1 MPKTSRASQRTMI
14 FLRWRITRRVQ
25 ASKFPPSYPNSNDS
39 SDPAERPIIRSRL
52 MDALEEVTVPAMS
65 PERFRSLLGDRYEKV
80 EDAIAT
86 AREVLSG
93 RVIWHV
99 NSTAKG
105 GGVAELLQSLLAY
118 ARGAGVDVRWL
129 TISGNPEFFSAHE
142 APPQPPARVR
152 RRRRAPGARGA
163 PDLRGRAG
171 RGRRRAVR
179 ARSARRRRI
188 HPRSAAGGAPPS
200 PRGQGHQHDLAL
212 PRRGGPAREARAR
225 GLGIP
230 PPLRGRGGRIRLL
243 PEGVRLG
250 RARDRTSLDR
260 PSVDRRVLPE
270 EPGPRAGCGRRHPG
284 RCRHPAGGSL
294 QSRSLPPIRRE
305 QRARRSCRP
314 A

>member
-1 MPKTSRASQRTMI
+1 MRSPAPGR
-14 FLRWRITRRVQ
+14 
-25 ASKFPPSYPNSNDS
+25 S
-39 SDPAERPIIRSRL
+39 SA
-52 MDALEEVTVPAMS
+52 
-65 PERFRSLLGDRYEKV
+65 
-80 EDAIAT
+80 
-86 AREVLSG
+86 G

-129 TISGNPEFFSAHE
+129 TISGNPEFFRLTKRLHNHLHESAGDGGRLGPEERRIYDDALAE
-142 APPQPPARVR
+142 AAAELFELVRPGDVVYIHDPQP
-152 RRRRAPGARGA
+152 
-163 PDLRGRAG
+163 AG
-171 RGRRRAVR
+171 LLPHA
-179 ARSARRRRI
+179 
-188 HPRSAAGGAPPS
+188 
-200 PRGQGHQHDLAL
+200 RGQGHQHDLAL
-212 PRRGGPAREARAR
+212 PRRGGPAGEARAR

-250 RARDRTSLDR
+250 RSRDRTSLDR